1 MLERKRVLKVKE
13 QIQRE
18 GGRVFIYEHAK
29 TGDIFTIADPNLQM
43 NQLEEVQRD
52 TANLLAHGLN
62 PPPAEPAAVSA
73 PESPAVQEAAPPP
86 IESVSANSAG

>member
-13 QIQRE
+13 QIQRD
-18 GGRVFIYEHAK
+18 GVRVFIYEHPK

-52 TANLLAHGLN
+52 TADLLAHGVN
-62 PPPAEPAAVSA
+62 PPPGDPAAPA
-73 PESPAVQEAAPPP
+73 PAPAPV
-86 IESVSANSAG
+86 ESVAANSAG